1 MVVRFAI
8 QFTKLRARKMAW
20 VCLMDFR
27 RPQRVEGTRLAA
39 DSSNALA
46 TARTA
51 IFACEGD
58 FWAIGYAESRFPVRD
73 LKGLRY
79 LQHLLRYPN
88 QEFHSLEL
96 LSGTATSDAAQ
107 MRQDS
112 ESNASRLRGEWI
124 PTHRP
129 SDSGPMLDDRARAAY
144 KQKLIE
150 LKEELEDRRERG
162 DDEGAER
169 IQFEIEAIAAELTRA
184 TGLGGRVRRMGSVSE
199 RARLNVGRAIRS
211 ALAIISENNPA
222 FARILD
228 RDIRTGTFCEYV
240 PAQSDPI
247 EWQFSAAEGQLS
259 HTNVAPP
266 RHDREAFGTRGF
278 NWVRDSSPF
287 IGRDRQRAILAR
299 NLELA
304 RSGNG
309 RIITISGEAGV
320 GKTRLSRE
328 FCAEASKAGFL
339 AMAGSCYDGED
350 AVPFV
355 PYTELLESGLAQSAS
370 PDAFRDALGPEG
382 VELVRLMPGLAAKI
396 SGVGTPQ
403 EVPPQQAR
411 RLLFNSMAAV
421 LKRVSA
427 QAPLLLLI
435 EDVHWAD
442 EGTRAL
448 LVHLAR
454 AIANLPVMIIA
465 NHRDEQGGPAE
476 AMASVLYELSRLPHA
491 ESMNLVG
498 LPDNE
503 VADLLQ
509 ALSEKAPPQSL
520 VETMRTASEGNP
532 LFILELWEHLS
543 EGGKLFEPDGRFRK
557 DLSLEEIDIP
567 RGIRFVLARR
577 LSLLPPETRRIL
589 QYAAT
594 IGRSFAFDLLVQ
606 SVDMDADI
614 VLDHVE
620 KAEKIGL
627 LDSALENREAR
638 FYFSHELVRQ
648 AVLEEVSAPRKQ
660 RFHLQVAGA
669 IEKLYGAALEDR
681 ASELAQHLMR
691 AGNLVEADR
700 SINYMTIAA
709 RKELGQGASASAFRH
724 MSYALDLFSSQ
735 PESKRSPQ
743 QELWLQLLYG
753 TAVAAVKGWAATEA
767 GEAYERA
774 QALCAAMGD
783 PPELMQIMG
792 GLNGFYV
799 LRADYR
805 SPCR

>member
-8 QFTKLRARKMAW
+8 QFTKLRARKIAW

-199 RARLNVGRAIRS
+199 RARLNVSRAIRS

-247 EWQFSAAEGQLS
+247 EWQFSAAEGQS
-259 HTNVAPP
+259 HTNIAPP

-304 RSGNG
+304 EIRKRADHHDKWRSW
-309 RIITISGEAGV
+309 SGENSTLAGILRRGIKGWV
-320 GKTRLSRE
+320 
-328 FCAEASKAGFL
+328 
-339 AMAGSCYDGED
+339 SC
-350 AVPFV
+350 
-355 PYTELLESGLAQSAS
+355 
-370 PDAFRDALGPEG
+370 
-382 VELVRLMPGLAAKI
+382 
-396 SGVGTPQ
+396 
-403 EVPPQQAR
+403 
-411 RLLFNSMAAV
+411 
-421 LKRVSA
+421 
-427 QAPLLLLI
+427 
-435 EDVHWAD
+435 
-442 EGTRAL
+442 
-448 LVHLAR
+448 
-454 AIANLPVMIIA
+454 
-465 NHRDEQGGPAE
+465 
-476 AMASVLYELSRLPHA
+476 
-491 ESMNLVG
+491 
-498 LPDNE
+498 
-503 VADLLQ
+503 
-509 ALSEKAPPQSL
+509 
-520 VETMRTASEGNP
+520 
-532 LFILELWEHLS
+532 
-543 EGGKLFEPDGRFRK
+543 DGRK
-557 DLSLEEIDIP
+557 LL
-567 RGIRFVLARR
+567 RR
-577 LSLLPPETRRIL
+577 RRCGSI
-589 QYAAT
+589 
-594 IGRSFAFDLLVQ
+594 
-606 SVDMDADI
+606 
-614 VLDHVE
+614 
-620 KAEKIGL
+620 
-627 LDSALENREAR
+627 
-638 FYFSHELVRQ
+638 
-648 AVLEEVSAPRKQ
+648 
-660 RFHLQVAGA
+660 
-669 IEKLYGAALEDR
+669 
-681 ASELAQHLMR
+681 
-691 AGNLVEADR
+691 R
-700 SINYMTIAA
+700 SI
-709 RKELGQGASASAFRH
+709 H
-724 MSYALDLFSSQ
+724 
-735 PESKRSPQ
+735 
-743 QELWLQLLYG
+743 
-753 TAVAAVKGWAATEA
+753 
-767 GEAYERA
+767 
-774 QALCAAMGD
+774 
-783 PPELMQIMG
+783 
-792 GLNGFYV
+792 
-799 LRADYR
+799 
-805 SPCR
+805 